1 MSAECGLCRK
11 RNEIQQARTS
21 RACAGLK
28 GALRAGAL
36 QRLGRS
42 FIFENIVLLPDTL
55 PPATSRPRQP
65 R

>member
-1 MSAECGLCRK
+1 
-11 RNEIQQARTS
+11 
-21 RACAGLK
+21 LK